1 MDDKPAF
8 LMLFKAPREDFIK
21 TMTDEERSVMSA
33 HAEHCKTLAAE
44 GRIVLLGACK
54 DGARGVLVFRAV
66 SEEAAREFFE
76 NDPAVK
82 SGIVEPELHPFMVVF
97 P

>member
-1 MDDKPAF
+1 MDAKPAF
-8 LMLFKAPREDFIK
+8 LMLFKAPRENFIQ
-21 TMTDEERSVMSA
+21 TMTAEERTVMAA

-54 DGARGVLVFRAV
+54 DGARGVLVFRAD
-66 SEEAAREFFE
+66 SEEAAREFFG

-82 SGIVEPELHPFMVVF
+82 SGIVEPELHPFTVIL